1 LTDTAQFITEIAE
14 ADPVAFCQD
23 RVFAL
28 DSWLFD
34 ESNLDEL
41 TGDYVD
47 FRAAI
52 SDTVG
57 VSEGDVRLVGS
68 ARFGLS
74 MSPSKGVR
82 PFNDQSDLD
91 VVIVSS
97 DLFNEVW
104 GEFRAT
110 YYNGYTWV
118 KSRHSGDIFR
128 RFLNLVRAGNYETD
142 YLKKV
147 ARRLDGMART
157 VVLRTGLSRDLKYRI
172 YEDWDAATEYH
183 AYGVRKLQRIIQ
195 NGPQ

>member
-1 LTDTAQFITEIAE
+1 MTDTAQFINELAE
-14 ADPVAFCQD
+14 AEPVAFCQD

-28 DSWLFD
+28 NSWLFD
-34 ESNLDEL
+34 ESNLDEV
-41 TGDYVD
+41 TGNYAD

-57 VSEGDVRLVGS
+57 VSEDDVRLVGS

-74 MSPSKGVR
+74 MSPTKGVR

-104 GEFRAT
+104 DEFRAT

-118 KSRHSGDIFR
+118 KSRHSGDVFR
-128 RFLNLVRAGNYETD
+128 RFLYLLREGSYETD
-142 YLKKV
+142 YLKRT

-172 YEDWDAATEYH
+172 YEDWDAAIDYH
-183 AYGVRKLQRIIQ
+183 AHGVRKLQRIIKD
-195 NGPQ
+195 GPE

>member
-1 LTDTAQFITEIAE
+1 MTDTAQFISEIAE
-14 ADPVAFCQD
+14 ADPVVFCQD

-34 ESNLDEL
+34 EANLDET
-41 TGDYVD
+41 TGDYAD

-97 DLFNEVW
+97 GLFNEVW
-104 GEFRAT
+104 GEFRSA

-128 RFLNLVRAGNYETD
+128 KFLYLLREGRYETE
-142 YLKKV
+142 YLKKT
-147 ARRLDGMART
+147 ARRLDGMAKT

-172 YEDWDAATEYH
+172 YEDWGAAIDYH
-183 AYGVRKLQRIIQ
+183 AHGVRKLQRIIQ
-195 NGPQ
+195 DGS